1 MYSFFSNLKKC
12 RDNSDLYPSV
22 EVVIANYI
30 LENHDFIPEISIKEF
45 AKKCN
50 TSISTVSRFCRR
62 INDSDFKTLK
72 EECRIYNSFLKEKE
86 VHRKNEKKNYFRDL
100 NDSLLE
106 TEKLND
112 EAIYDQAINLIK
124 KSKKIYFFGTSFS
137 NILAQNASEK
147 FMRLGKNTICPLA
160 ASSQNIEVKKI
171 KEDDLAFIISFSNN
185 NFQMNRIKKYLRE
198 KRINTIFITSKK
210 DSKNI
215 NEIFLMVSSKVYKE
229 FESPL
234 IQEIATNY
242 IINNLYLKYVEDSDK
257 K

>member
-124 KSKKIYFFGTSFS
+124 KSKKYISLALQFS

-147 FMRLGKNTICPLA
+147 F
-160 ASSQNIEVKKI
+160 IEV
-171 KEDDLAFIISFSNN
+171 
-185 NFQMNRIKKYLRE
+185 R
-198 KRINTIFITSKK
+198 
-210 DSKNI
+210 KN
-215 NEIFLMVSSKVYKE
+215 Y
-229 FESPL
+229 
-234 IQEIATNY
+234 
-242 IINNLYLKYVEDSDK
+242 
-257 K
+257 

>member
-86 VHRKNEKKNYFRDL
+86 VHRKMKKELFYR
-100 NDSLLE
+100 S
-106 TEKLND
+106 
-112 EAIYDQAINLIK
+112 
-124 KSKKIYFFGTSFS
+124 
-137 NILAQNASEK
+137 
-147 FMRLGKNTICPLA
+147 
-160 ASSQNIEVKKI
+160 
-171 KEDDLAFIISFSNN
+171 
-185 NFQMNRIKKYLRE
+185 
-198 KRINTIFITSKK
+198 
-210 DSKNI
+210 
-215 NEIFLMVSSKVYKE
+215 
-229 FESPL
+229 
-234 IQEIATNY
+234 
-242 IINNLYLKYVEDSDK
+242 
-257 K
+257 

>member
-45 AKKCN
+45 AKRCN
-50 TSISTVSRFCRR
+50 TSVSTVSRFCRR

-72 EECRIYNSFLKEKE
+72 EECKVYNSFLKEKE
-86 VHRKNEKKNYFRDL
+86 IHRQSEKKNYFIDL
-100 NDSLLE
+100 NDSLVE
-106 TEKLND
+106 TEKLNN
-112 EAIYDQAINLIK
+112 EEIYNQAIKLIRE
-124 KSKKIYFFGTSFS
+124 SKKIYFFGTSFS

-160 ASSQNIEVKKI
+160 ASSQNIEVQKI
-171 KEDDLAFIISFSNN
+171 KKDDLAFIISFSNN
-185 NFQMNRIKKYLRE
+185 NFQMNKIKKYLRN
-198 KRINTIFITSKK
+198 KKINTIFITSKK
-210 DSKNI
+210 DFKSI
-215 NEIFLMVSSKVYKE
+215 NEIFLMVSSKAYRE

-242 IINNLYLKYVEDSDK
+242 IINNLYLKYVEGLDK

>member
-86 VHRKNEKKNYFRDL
+86 VHRKMKRKII
-100 NDSLLE
+100 LE
-106 TEKLND
+106 
-112 EAIYDQAINLIK
+112 
-124 KSKKIYFFGTSFS
+124 
-137 NILAQNASEK
+137 IL
-147 FMRLGKNTICPLA
+147 MIH
-160 ASSQNIEVKKI
+160 
-171 KEDDLAFIISFSNN
+171 
-185 NFQMNRIKKYLRE
+185 Y
-198 KRINTIFITSKK
+198 
-210 DSKNI
+210 
-215 NEIFLMVSSKVYKE
+215 
-229 FESPL
+229 
-234 IQEIATNY
+234 
-242 IINNLYLKYVEDSDK
+242 
-257 K
+257 

>member
-12 RDNSDLYPSV
+12 RDNSDLYPSI
-22 EVVIANYI
+22 EVVIASYI
-30 LENHDFIPEISIKEF
+30 LENHDFIPEMSIKEF

-50 TSISTVSRFCRR
+50 TSISTISRFCQR

-86 VHRKNEKKNYFRDL
+86 VHRKNEKKNYFIDL
-100 NDSLLE
+100 NKSLLE
-106 TEKLND
+106 TEKLNN
-112 EAIYDQAINLIK
+112 EIIYNQAINLIK

-147 FMRLGKNTICPLA
+147 FMRLGKNTIC
-160 ASSQNIEVKKI
+160 SQNIEVKKI
-171 KEDDLAFIISFSNN
+171 EENDLAFIISFSNN

-198 KRINTIFITSKK
+198 KKINTIFITSKK
-210 DSKNI
+210 DSKNTK
-215 NEIFLMVSSKVYKE
+215 EIFLMVSSKIYKE

-234 IQEIATNY
+234 IQEIAINY
-242 IINNLYLKYVEDSDK
+242 IINNLYLKYVENLDK

>member
-100 NDSLLE
+100 NDS
-106 TEKLND
+106 
-112 EAIYDQAINLIK
+112 
-124 KSKKIYFFGTSFS
+124 
-137 NILAQNASEK
+137 
-147 FMRLGKNTICPLA
+147 
-160 ASSQNIEVKKI
+160 
-171 KEDDLAFIISFSNN
+171 
-185 NFQMNRIKKYLRE
+185 
-198 KRINTIFITSKK
+198 
-210 DSKNI
+210 
-215 NEIFLMVSSKVYKE
+215 
-229 FESPL
+229 
-234 IQEIATNY
+234 
-242 IINNLYLKYVEDSDK
+242 
-257 K
+257 